1 MVKAAICYEFGMPLV
16 VEEVEIDPPKT
27 GEVKV
32 KIAACAICHSDIHCV
47 RGAWGG
53 KTPVVAGHEGA
64 GTVSEVG
71 HGVTRVRPGDPV
83 VVSLLRSCGHCF
95 YCTTGRPYN
104 CEGKFALDSET
115 RLHNGAGDSVIQGIY
130 TGAFAEYAIVDQ
142 SQLVKI
148 PESLPMDRACLLACG
163 VITGLGAVTNTVQV
177 ETGASVVVVGAGG
190 VGLNSVQGAVLSG
203 AAKIIAVD
211 VRDVKLEAA
220 RRFGATHV
228 INVSNRDAVQ
238 TVLSLTDGRGADY
251 AFVTVGISTAVTQ
264 ASHMVHESGVVVVA
278 GMPGNDDAAF
288 SLNAHDMTCG
298 RTIIGSKMGSSRIA
312 VDVPRLVELYQQ
324 GRLKLDELITHR
336 YPLEKINEAIT
347 SMEQGEAIR
356 NVIIF

>member
-1 MVKAAICYEFGMPLV
+1 MKAAICYEFGKPLV

-32 KIAACAICHSDIHCV
+32 KMAACAICHSDVHCV

-53 KTPVVAGHEGA
+53 KTPVIAGHEGA

-71 HGVTRVRPGDPV
+71 HGVTRVKPGDRV

-104 CEGKFALDSET
+104 CEGELALDSET
-115 RLHNGAGDSVIQGIY
+115 RLHNKAGIPLAQGVY
-130 TGAFAEYAIVDQ
+130 TGAFAEYTIVDQ
-142 SQLVKI
+142 SQLVKF
-148 PESLPMDRACLLACG
+148 PENLPMDRACLLACG

-190 VGLNSVQGAVLSG
+190 VGLNSIQGAVLSG

-211 VRDVKLEAA
+211 VRETKLAA
-220 RRFGATHV
+220 AKDFGATHGV
-228 INVSNRDAVQ
+228 NSSKQDAVEA
-238 TVLSLTDGRGADY
+238 VLNLTEGRGADY
-251 AFVTVGISTAVTQ
+251 TFVTVGNSTVISQ
-264 ASHMVHESGVVVVA
+264 ASLMVHSSGVVVVA
-278 GMPGNDDAAF
+278 GMPGNDDVKF
-288 SLNAHDMTCG
+288 TLNAHDMTCG
-298 RTIIGSKMGSSRIA
+298 RTLIGSKMGSTRLT

-324 GRLKLDELITHR
+324 GRLKLDELITQR
-336 YPLEKINEAIT
+336 YPLEKINEAII
-347 SMEQGEAIR
+347 SMEQGEALR